1 MTQRAPP
8 AGHRARA
15 IERTRQDI
23 VEAAGRVFA
32 EAGYH
37 AATMQAI
44 AREAGFT
51 AASLYTYF
59 KSKEEIFKALLA
71 EMEQTILAVFAA
83 PVPAGLSLQQ
93 RLELLLQR
101 QLTLIARRSA
111 ALRVA
116 LDLPS
121 LPDHRAGHHRFI
133 SAAAAYLATD
143 GGAAQLRC
151 PSEEAARLLFA
162 MVHSV
167 VLPWFLGTEQP
178 EVPRNAAR
186 LADLFLNGCGRPAPT
201 P

>member
-1 MTQRAPP
+1 MPPRPQP

-32 EAGYH
+32 ESGFH

-44 AREAGFT
+44 ARASGFT

-59 KSKEEIFKALLA
+59 RSKEEIFQALLA
-71 EMEQTILAVFAA
+71 DLEQAILAVFAA
-83 PVPAGLSLQQ
+83 PVPAGLTLQQ

-101 QLTLIARRSA
+101 ELTLVAGRSA

-116 LDLPS
+116 LELPGH
-121 LPDHRAGHHRFI
+121 PDHRDGHGRFI
-133 SAAAAYLATD
+133 AAAAAYLAAD
-143 GGAAQLRC
+143 GGAARLRC
-151 PSEEAARLLFA
+151 PPEEAARLLFA

-167 VLPWFLGTEQP
+167 VLPWFLGDEEP

-186 LADLFLNGCGRPAPT
+186 LTDLFLNGFGVPSLPR
-201 P
+201 

>member
-1 MTQRAPP
+1 MAPRPQP

-15 IERTRQDI
+15 IERTREDI

-32 EAGYH
+32 EAGFH

-44 AREAGFT
+44 ARAAGFT

-59 KSKEEIFKALLA
+59 KSKDEIFQALLA
-71 EMEQTILAVFAA
+71 DLEQAILTVFAA

-101 QLTLIARRSA
+101 ELTLVARRSA

-121 LPDHRAGHHRFI
+121 RPDHRGGHQRFI
-133 SAAAAYLATD
+133 AAAAAYLAAD
-143 GGAAQLRC
+143 GGADQLRC
-151 PSEEAARLLFA
+151 PPEEAARLLFA

-167 VLPWFLGTEQP
+167 VLPWFHGAETP

-186 LADLFLNGCGRPAPT
+186 LTDLFLNGFGKPAPSR
-201 P
+201 